1 MEKIKVLVVADSENK
16 RYELKT
22 ILSSDEIAIV
32 AFSKTG
38 AAVLDKTVSLLPE
51 VVVMVGDKSIN
62 DYAEIAERIYMSIPT
77 CTVLL
82 LYEDPTMETIEKAM
96 QAGIRKVLP
105 WPCEQKTLIENIK
118 LLSSVEKMRA
128 SNSKQHRVAWQS
140 KVITVFGTKGGI
152 GKTTIAT
159 NLAVA
164 LSRSGK
170 KVAIIDLDLQFGD
183 VGVFLDLEP
192 KDSIAE
198 LVQERNVFDID
209 SIKSYMVLHSS
220 GVSALCAPKSPEY
233 ADVVTG
239 EHIDKIIN
247 TVRPY
252 FDYVIID
259 TAPSYNDCSIV
270 AIENS
275 NAVLFVISLDIS
287 TLRNARISADV
298 FETLNQKDKMKV
310 VVNRDHESG
319 ITLKDAE
326 KVLGCTMF
334 MRIQS
339 DWKTAIS
346 ALNKGVPVVI
356 DAPRSAIGQ
365 QFLHLAELVN
375 GLKN

>member
-1 MEKIKVLVVADSENK
+1 MEKIKVLVVADSEDK

-38 AAVLDKTVSLLPE
+38 AAVLDKAVSLLPE

-82 LYEDPTMETIEKAM
+82 LYENPAMDIIEKAM

-105 WPCEQKTLIENIK
+105 WPCEKKTLIENIK

-128 SNSKQHRVAWQS
+128 SNSKQNRVVWQS

-198 LVQERNVFDID
+198 LVQERNIFDID

-220 GVSALCAPKSPEY
+220 GVSALCAPKSPEF

-259 TAPSYNDCSIV
+259 SAPSYNDCSIA

-275 NAVLFVISLDIS
+275 NAVLFIISLDIS

-326 KVLGCTMF
+326 KVLGCSMF

-365 QFLHLAELVN
+365 QFLHLADLVN
-375 GLKN
+375 DLKI

>member
-22 ILSSDEIAIV
+22 ILSTDEIAIV

-51 VVVMVGDKSIN
+51 VVVMVGDKNIN

-82 LYEDPTMETIEKAM
+82 LYENPTMDTIEKAM
-96 QAGIRKVLP
+96 QAGIRKVMP
-105 WPCEQKTLIENIK
+105 WPCEQKTLIDNIK
-118 LLSSVEKMRA
+118 LLSSVQKMRV
-128 SNSKQHRVAWQS
+128 SNSKQQRVTWQS

-259 TAPSYNDCSIV
+259 SAPSYNDCSIA

-375 GLKN
+375 ELKM

>member
-16 RYELKT
+16 RYELKN
-22 ILSSDEIAIV
+22 ILSTDEIAIV

-51 VVVMVGDKSIN
+51 VVVMAGDRSIN
-62 DYAEIAERIYMSIPT
+62 DFEEIAERIYMSIPS

-82 LYEDPTMETIEKAM
+82 LHENPDINVIEKAM
-96 QAGIRKVLP
+96 QAGIRKVLA
-105 WPCEQKTLIENIK
+105 WPCDRKTLVENIK
-118 LLSSVEKMRA
+118 LLSSVEKMRL
-128 SNSKQHRVAWQS
+128 SNSKQQRVNWQS

-152 GKTTIAT
+152 GKTTIAI

-164 LSRSGK
+164 LSKRGK
-170 KVAIIDLDLQFGD
+170 KVALIDLDLQFGD

-198 LVQERNVFDID
+198 LVQERNTYDID

-220 GVSALCAPKSPEY
+220 GVSVLGAPKSPEY
-233 ADVVTG
+233 ADIITG
-239 EHIDKIIN
+239 DHIEKIIN

-275 NAVLFVISLDIS
+275 NTVLFIIALDIS

-310 VVNRDHESG
+310 IVNRDHESG
-319 ITLKDAE
+319 ISLKDAE
-326 KVLGCTMF
+326 KVLGCKMF

-356 DAPRSAIGQ
+356 DAPRTTIGQ
-365 QFLHLAELVN
+365 QFTQLAGLVEEL
-375 GLKN
+375 KA

>member
-1 MEKIKVLVVADSENK
+1 MEKIKVLVVADSEKK
-16 RYELKT
+16 RYELKN
-22 ILSSDEIAIV
+22 ILSTDEIAIV

-51 VVVMVGDKSIN
+51 VVVMAGDRSIN
-62 DYAEIAERIYMSIPT
+62 DFEEIAERIYMSIPS

-82 LYEDPTMETIEKAM
+82 LHENPDINVIEKAM
-96 QAGIRKVLP
+96 QAGIRKVLA
-105 WPCEQKTLIENIK
+105 WPCDRKTLVENIK
-118 LLSSVEKMRA
+118 LLSSVEKMRL
-128 SNSKQHRVAWQS
+128 SNSKQQRVNWQS

-152 GKTTIAT
+152 GKTTIAI

-164 LSRSGK
+164 LSKRGK
-170 KVAIIDLDLQFGD
+170 KVALIDLDLQFGD

-198 LVQERNVFDID
+198 LVQERNTYDID

-220 GVSALCAPKSPEY
+220 GVSVLGAPKSPEY
-233 ADVVTG
+233 ADIITG
-239 EHIDKIIN
+239 DHIEKIIN
-247 TVRPY
+247 TIRPY

-275 NAVLFVISLDIS
+275 NTVLFIIALDIS

-310 VVNRDHESG
+310 IVNRDHESG
-319 ITLKDAE
+319 ISLKDAE
-326 KVLGCTMF
+326 KVLGCKMF

-356 DAPRSAIGQ
+356 DAPRTTIGQ
-365 QFLHLAELVN
+365 QFTQLAGLVEEL
-375 GLKN
+375 KA